1 MNLLTLLLSGILG
14 FGIGGPAAKLVYLEQ
29 NASFQSPVDMHD
41 WNVMYDLATLYGD
54 KNNDGVLNQEEYNK
68 FVDTGYKELIP
79 DNYNEAKNEQGEIL
93 VDSSFS
99 FLGIL
104 PVSNNQVYVYTY
116 TKEQISSTYI
126 DGGYFKYSSK
136 DWEYGLSYFNSP
148 ELVDGQYVN
157 TIPKTSTMKF
167 INELGLGK
175 DGYFSKFIIEDNQ
188 IIKQSEEAKTSDGYY
203 SMRIKPERFIATFK
217 GKPNLDKK
225 IETYELSF
233 DSNYWNN
240 ENRMKNTLFN
250 EKTIKIEDAA
260 IDGFLASKDNE
271 FGGLGVNLLFNT
283 ISAKEAIQTNSAY
296 EYYYYFFNLEDFDPD
311 SILSVTYNYVPVD
324 WTYTSYNVENTTK
337 ANYMF
342 GINLA
347 EAVLNTTARRGITAL
362 TRTDAKKIV
371 DEIKGEPFYTKDAGK
386 SSEEKFYLSYSERVG
401 SRVTNTVNFDEDFTV
416 DVNVPDYKKSV
427 KHTRKVNIK
436 SIVNIKNVDSELSE
450 KELLDDNNTTYDLNS
465 QLRSFLKGEYD
476 ENVYALYKDVDH
488 MNYHW
493 AFLITQ
499 DNWVREAKYEQIDEY
514 RSSLDWLFRILTG
527 NVYDRFDRAN
537 KITSTCHEPDGVL
550 VTYMK
555 VAKDNKEYNLNV
567 ISNPLSVRKNYIVGY
582 NAPGLIDI
590 ILKAV
595 NSFFKEKGW
604 IFWLILAAVIL
615 LVLGILGIIFKPV
628 KAVLK
633 NVFKGIIYVG
643 ELIIN
648 TAYLIIIW
656 WWLAIIKKAREEELP
671 PTWLFKKRSN

>member
-1 MNLLTLLLSGILG
+1 MNLLTLLFSGVLG
-14 FGIGGPAAKLVYLEQ
+14 LGIGGPAAKLVFLEQ

-54 KNNDGVLNQEEYNK
+54 KNNDGVLNQDEYNK
-68 FVDTGYKELIP
+68 FVDIGYKELIP
-79 DNYNEAKNEQGEIL
+79 NSYNNAKDEGGNVL
-93 VDSSFS
+93 VDDSFS

-104 PVSNNQVYVYTY
+104 PVSNNQVYTYVY

-188 IIKQSEEAKTSDGYY
+188 IIKQSDEVKTSDGFYL
-203 SMRIKPERFIATFK
+203 MRIKPERFIASFK
-217 GKPNLDKK
+217 NNTKLIDKK

-250 EKTIKIEDAA
+250 EKTIEVTDAA
-260 IDGFLASKDNE
+260 IDGFLCSNDAEKEGEGWN
-271 FGGLGVNLLFNT
+271 FLFNT
-283 ISAKEAIQTNSAY
+283 ISGTQETVTNSAY
-296 EYYYYFFNLEDFDPD
+296 EFYYYFFNMEGFDPD
-311 SILSVTYNYVPVD
+311 NILSITYSYVPIT
-324 WTYTSYNVENTTK
+324 WQHIYYNTEKQNRYGAISIRVMDSAK
-337 ANYMF
+337 K
-342 GINLA
+342 
-347 EAVLNTTARRGITAL
+347 GITAY
-362 TRTDAKKIV
+362 TREEAKKYV
-371 DEIKGEPFYTKDAGK
+371 NEMSKDPYYIKNEGKKD
-386 SSEEKFYLSYSERVG
+386 EEKFYLGYSESVG
-401 SRVTNTVNFDEDFTV
+401 SRITRTVNYDDNFTV
-416 DVNVPDYKKSV
+416 EVNVPSWWKAT
-427 KHTRKVNIK
+427 KHHRKVNVK
-436 SIVNIKNVDSELSE
+436 SIVNMKNIDSELGE
-450 KELLDDNNTTYDLNS
+450 QKELVSKNSKKTYDVNVL
-465 QLRSFLKGEYD
+465 LRSFLKGETSEEVD
-476 ENVYALYKDVDH
+476 ALYDDVDH
-488 MNYHW
+488 NKYNW
-493 AFLITQ
+493 AFLIHEDDWIRT
-499 DNWVREAKYEQIDEY
+499 AKYRKIDE
-514 RSSLDWLFRILTG
+514 LPFFVTIIARILTKG
-527 NVYDRFDRAN
+527 VYTYVEN
-537 KITSTCHEPDGVL
+537 TSEIVSTCHEPDGVL

-555 VAKDNKEYNLNV
+555 VAKDDKEYNLNV

-582 NAPGLIDI
+582 HAPGLLEI
-590 ILKAV
+590 IIKAI
-595 NSFFKEKGW
+595 NSFFKDNGGW
-604 IFWLILAAVIL
+604 LFWLIVILVSL

-633 NVFKGIIYVG
+633 YVLKGIVYVG

-648 TAYLIIIW
+648 TAYLILIW

-671 PTWLFKKRSN
+671 PTWLFNRSKK

>member
-217 GKPNLDKK
+217 GKKNLDKK

-260 IDGFLASKDNE
+260 IDGFLCSNDAE
-271 FGGLGVNLLFNT
+271 QAGEGWNLLLGK
-283 ISAKEAIQTNSAY
+283 ISVNQETVTNSAY
-296 EYYYYFFNLEDFDPD
+296 EFYYYFFNMEGFDPD
-311 SILSVTYNYVPVD
+311 SILSITYSYVPIS
-324 WTYTSYNVENTTK
+324 WTHTYYNTEKVNMYIAGAFDQVMDSAK
-337 ANYMF
+337 
-342 GINLA
+342 
-347 EAVLNTTARRGITAL
+347 RGITSY
-362 TRTDAKKIV
+362 TREEAKKYV
-371 DEIKGEPFYTKDAGK
+371 NEMSTEPYYVKNKGKKDEEN
-386 SSEEKFYLSYSERVG
+386 FYLGYSESIG
-401 SRVTNTVNFDEDFTV
+401 SRVTRTVNYDDNFTV
-416 DVNVPDYKKSV
+416 EVNVPDV
-427 KHTRKVNIK
+427 WKHSKHQRKVNIK
-436 SIVNIKNVDSELSE
+436 SIINMKNIDSELGKK
-450 KELLDDNNTTYDLNS
+450 KELVNNNPKKEYDVNLL
-465 QLRSFLKGEYD
+465 LRSFLKGETSEEVD
-476 ENVYALYKDVDH
+476 ALYVDVDH
-488 MNYHW
+488 KKYNW
-493 AFLITQ
+493 AFLIHEDDWIRT
-499 DNWVREAKYEQIDEY
+499 AKYRVIDNF
-514 RSSLDWLFRILTG
+514 SSFVSILSAVLTG
-527 NVYDRFDRAN
+527 GVYAYLERTSE
-537 KITSTCHEPDGVL
+537 IVSTCHEPDGVL
-550 VTYMK
+550 VTYMR
-555 VAKDNKEYNLNV
+555 VAKDDKEYNLNV

-582 NAPGLIDI
+582 HAPGLLEI
-590 ILKAV
+590 IIKAI
-595 NSFFKEKGW
+595 NSFFKDNGGW
-604 IFWLILAAVIL
+604 LFWLIVILVSL

-628 KAVLK
+628 KAALK
-633 NVFKGIIYVG
+633 YVFKGIIYVG

-648 TAYLIIIW
+648 TAYLILIW